1 MSKRNAVVVRGVY
14 NGAQPLQAVTISG
27 RPREEQR
34 RLVALGCG
42 SHVEVVAL
50 IPGVGILQQCLLQLG
65 NGSGGGGG
73 GGGGGSSG
81 SAASSTPAQ
90 ASKFTVTDVRFS
102 PHYNETEVVA
112 ASTTNGVVA
121 VFDVGA
127 ARASTSNNSSSSSSS
142 SSTGSSPAKWVSG
155 ENLQR
160 VNRIAWH
167 PTQTH
172 VLASA
177 SMDGA
182 VRLFDLRASTSST
195 SSSTPLEFRTR
206 GGAVR
211 DLQFDPFDEYKF
223 ATVCD
228 SGFLSIWDR
237 RSGGGSMAICKVSA
251 HINGGLAIAYH
262 PSSPQHIATTGSRD
276 KMVKVWVGGLE
287 TTTES
292 AQPNSQLSILH
303 SIHTPSSVNRVHWR
317 AAGRQELATC
327 SSEGG
332 CGGGISIWK
341 LLGSGG
347 TVDPVCVLNGHDETC
362 TDFEWLPEFG
372 EEGPPQHIVSVGKD
386 GRMLVQDLRY
396 GYFPSRHT
404 ARSVTTISS
413 HGHVAFHRGLVTGG
427 EMELD
432 LSFRGGEIGS
442 IGWFAAASDTA
453 SSVGEREGDAWASP
467 PLPHTG
473 ENFDTGAVFC
483 GLANI
488 IDLDSA
494 KGIRA
499 ERGAEGGV
507 FDPAVISLLARSYI
521 VEGCGREACRHNLQV
536 ASSAG
541 LSSRAAIW
549 TAALALLPPPPNINS
564 SSSSSNNKMENT
576 LSFAAELLGKMLLEL
591 IEGGDTQHFVLL
603 CEVLRRAEAGLDAKS
618 LAAGNISDM
627 RRREAYLAYFD
638 LLSRLQLFCAANK
651 IIKASDEEYIS
662 KLSRHGVTIHTSCA
676 KCGKE
681 TPEHVSH
688 PWCSKCR
695 RCAALCSLCHKPI
708 KGLMHWCPVC
718 GHGGHLNCTTRWFKH
733 LKKNECPAGCGHSCC
748 AASRVSLAA
757 EAST

>member
-1 MSKRNAVVVRGVY
+1 MRGAY

-27 RPREEQR
+27 RPREDAR
-34 RLVALGCG
+34 RLAALGCG

-50 IPGVGILQQCLLQLG
+50 VPGVGIIQQCLLQWG
-65 NGSGGGGG
+65 IGSGGGGG
-73 GGGGGSSG
+73 AGGGTGGAG
-81 SAASSTPAQ
+81 SAPAQ
-90 ASKFTVTDVRFS
+90 ASKFTVTDVQFS
-102 PHYNETEVVA
+102 PHYNESELVA
-112 ASTTNGVVA
+112 ASATNGVVA

-127 ARASTSNNSSSSSSS
+127 ARAFTVTTSPASNTTTSN
-142 SSTGSSPAKWVSG
+142 SSPAKWISG

-167 PTQTH
+167 PTQSQ

-182 VRLFDLRASTSST
+182 VRLFDLRAS
-195 SSSTPLEFRTR
+195 SSSSSSSSSPLEFRTR

-211 DLQFDPFDEYKF
+211 DLQFDPFDEFKF

-237 RSGGGSMAICKVSA
+237 RSGGAALCKVSA
-251 HINGGLAIAYH
+251 HVNGGLAVAYH
-262 PSSPQHIATTGSRD
+262 PSSPQQIATTGSRD
-276 KMVKVWVGGLE
+276 KMVKVWVGE
-287 TTTES
+287 STTEN
-292 AQPNSQLSILH
+292 AQQLSILH
-303 SIHTPSSVNRVHWR
+303 SIHTPSSVNRVNWR
-317 AAGRQELATC
+317 SAGRQELATC

-332 CGGGISIWK
+332 GGGISIWK
-341 LLGSGG
+341 LMSSSSSGG
-347 TVDPVCVLNGHDETC
+347 AVDPVCVLNGHEETC

-386 GRMLVQDLRY
+386 GRMLIQDLRY
-396 GYFPSRHT
+396 GHFPSRHT
-404 ARSVTTISS
+404 ARSVTSISS
-413 HGHVAFHRGLVTGG
+413 HGHVAFHRGLVNDGV
-427 EMELD
+427 EELD
-432 LSFRGGEIGS
+432 LRRSVGWEEEVVVSS
-442 IGWFAAASDTA
+442 IGWFASALE
-453 SSVGEREGDAWASP
+453 GERERGRRGGEGGGGAT
-467 PLPHTG
+467 PLPQAG
-473 ENFDTGAVFC
+473 ENFDTGAVYC

-488 IDLDSA
+488 IDLNSA

-507 FDPAVISLLARSYI
+507 FDPALISLLARSYI
-521 VEGCGREACRHNLQV
+521 IEGCGREACRHNLQV

-549 TAALALLPPPPNINS
+549 TAALALLPPPPSNINRMES
-564 SSSSSNNKMENT
+564 S

-603 CEVLRRAEAGLDAKS
+603 CEVLRRAEAGLDIKS
-618 LAAGNISDM
+618 LAAGNICDM

-651 IIKASDEEYIS
+651 IINASEEEYIS

-718 GHGGHLNCTTRWFKH
+718 SHGGHLHCTTRWFKV
-733 LKKNECPAGCGHSCC
+733 LKKNECPAGCGHSCF
-748 AASRVSLAA
+748 ASSL
-757 EAST
+757 